1 VWRRIAADVLRRPL
15 SFYPSG
21 ERAGAGAALI
31 AGIGA
36 GMYSGY
42 GDLARLADQPVQVTE
57 PGPDAADYDALYARF
72 VAASA
77 HAAAQ

>member
-1 VWRRIAADVLRRPL
+1 VLGRPL
-15 SFYPSG
+15 SFQPAG

-36 GMYSGY
+36 GMYGGY
-42 GDLARLADQPVQVTE
+42 ADLARLTDQPVQVTE
-57 PGPDAADYDALYARF
+57 PGPDAQAYDALYARF
-72 VAASA
+72 LAASA